1 MKKKEYVFWNEVH
14 SLTRIAIRHNKY
26 TEFDAEFV
34 LINVSE
40 DIFIDVNNFNYITA
54 KVLQVLQQNIQL
66 FWILN
71 QEKQKN

>member
-1 MKKKEYVFWNEVH
+1 MFWNEVH

-66 FWILN
+66 IGFLI
-71 QEKQKN
+71 KKNKRIK